1 MDPVASMST
10 GQDEVLTAIR
20 NALTPALRHGRR
32 VVVGLSGGL
41 DSVVLLYALTQLRD
55 AMALELSA
63 VHVHHG
69 LSPNADDWAAF
80 CETLCDTWH
89 VPCAVTR
96 VQLPDATGKGI
107 ERVAREGRYAAF
119 EAATG
124 DVLCLAHH
132 ENDRAE
138 TLLLNLFRGAGATG
152 LAGLPRSRALGGMCL
167 LRPLMELPRATLG
180 AWAALHQLRWIEDE
194 SNHDLRY
201 RRNHVRQK
209 LLPVI
214 AEVFPGV
221 VPVLAR
227 TAAQLQEQMQ
237 LLDRLAESEASTCR
251 DTEGCLSVARLQL
264 LPESALRNLLRY
276 KFGKAGVQIPS
287 ARRLMALAAQILS
300 ATTDSESFVR
310 MGAVGVHLW
319 RDHVWLDR
327 AMDQP
332 LPEAAVLA
340 PGEQAWPD
348 GTLMVAM
355 EAANLPKLQVRPVG
369 QGQRFQPMGRCRDAV
384 TELLRA
390 KDVPPWTRARLPGI
404 WSGDTLIWVAMLGP
418 SAAGLEVGISDDSA
432 RWAHV
437 PSVCL

>member
-1 MDPVASMST
+1 MST

-20 NALTPALRHGRR
+20 STLTPELRHGRR

-55 AMALELSA
+55 AMGFELSA

-69 LSPNADDWAAF
+69 LSPNADDWAVF
-80 CETLCDTWH
+80 CESLCDAWR
-89 VPCAVTR
+89 VPCTVER
-96 VQLPDATGKGI
+96 IQLADPTGKGI

-119 EAATG
+119 AAASG

-132 ENDRAE
+132 QNDRAE

-152 LAGLPRSRALGGMCL
+152 LAGLPRSRTLGGMRL
-167 LRPLMELPRATLG
+167 LRPLMELPRATLE

-194 SNHDLRY
+194 SNQDLRY
-201 RRNHVRQK
+201 RRNHIRHK

-214 AEVFPGV
+214 AEVFPGG

-227 TAAQLQEQMQ
+227 AAAQMQEQMQ
-237 LLDRLAESEASTCR
+237 LLDRLAESEAATCR
-251 DTEGCLSVARLQL
+251 DTAGHISVARLQL
-264 LPESALRNLLRY
+264 LPEPALRNLLRY
-276 KFGKAGVQIPS
+276 SFGKAGVQIPS

-310 MGAVGVHLW
+310 MGTVGVHLW
-319 RDHVWLDR
+319 RDHVWLDP

-332 LPEAAVLA
+332 LPEVAVLT

-348 GTLMVAM
+348 GALMVASQ
-355 EAANLPKLQVRPVG
+355 AANLPKLQVRPVG
-369 QGQRFQPMGRCRDAV
+369 QGQRFQPMGRCRDTV

-390 KDVPPWTRARLPGI
+390 KGVPPWIRARLPGV
-404 WSGDTLIWVAMLGP
+404 WSGNTLIWVAMLGP
-418 SAAGLEVGISDDSA
+418 SASAQAEGVAGDTACWVGASPV
-432 RWAHV
+432 R
-437 PSVCL
+437 L